1 MEHIINLTKE
11 NIQQVVDAS
20 MDNFVVLSFW
30 AQQQPESVQMLQVME
45 QIAKEQAGR
54 FILAT
59 VNCEE
64 QLEIA
69 NYFQIKSLPTHLV
82 LSNGQPIDG
91 FAGTQSAE
99 QVHELLNKH
108 LPELWV
114 TDFNAAKA
122 ILVAGDANAEKPTT
136 EKLEQALALLK
147 KAYAESQQKAE
158 VALVLIDA
166 YLQLDILAEAKIL
179 LETIGLA
186 DQDSYYQNLKAKLAL
201 AEDAADTP
209 EIRQLQ
215 EALEQ
220 KVGDIDIT
228 IDLAKALN
236 QANRGEEA
244 LECLFAI
251 LQKDLSAADGKVKQ
265 VFMEILTALGQG
277 NTIASQYRRRLYSLL
292 Y

>member
-20 MDNFVVLSFW
+20 LDNFVVMSFW

-45 QIAKEQAGR
+45 QIANEQAGR
-54 FILAT
+54 FILAK
-59 VNCEE
+59 VNCEAE
-64 QLEIA
+64 LEIA
-69 NYFQIKSLPTHLV
+69 NYFQIQSLPTHLV
-82 LSNGQPIDG
+82 LSKGQPVDG
-91 FAGTQSAE
+91 FAGTQSAA
-99 QVHELLNKH
+99 QVNELLNKH
-108 LPELWV
+108 LPAMWV
-114 TDFNAAKA
+114 QDLNAAKA
-122 ILVAGDANAEKPTT
+122 ILVEENPAK
-136 EKLEQALALLK
+136 EKLEEALALLK
-147 KAYAESQQKAE
+147 SAYAESEQNGE
-158 VALVLIDA
+158 VALVLVDV
-166 YLQLDILAEAKIL
+166 YLQLGILADAKTL
-179 LETIGLA
+179 LESIGLA

-215 EALEQ
+215 QALEQ
-220 KVGDIDIT
+220 QPDNTDIS

-244 LECLFAI
+244 LESLFVI

-277 NTIASQYRRRLYSLL
+277 NTLANQYRRRLYSLL

>member
-20 MDNFVVLSFW
+20 MDNFVVMSFW

-45 QIAKEQAGR
+45 QIANEQAGR
-54 FILAT
+54 FILAK
-59 VNCEE
+59 VNCEAE
-64 QLEIA
+64 LEIA
-69 NYFQIKSLPTHLV
+69 NYFQIQSLPTHLV
-82 LSNGQPIDG
+82 LNKGQPIDG

-99 QVHELLNKH
+99 QVNELLNKH
-108 LPELWV
+108 LPALWV
-114 TDFNAAKA
+114 QDVNAAKA
-122 ILVAGDANAEKPTT
+122 ILADENVTK
-136 EKLEQALALLK
+136 EKLEEALALLK
-147 KAYAESQQKAE
+147 SGYADSGEKAE
-158 VALVLIDA
+158 VGLYLVDT
-166 YLQLDILAEAKIL
+166 YLQLGVLAEAKTL
-179 LETIGLA
+179 LATIGLA
-186 DQDSYYQNLKAKLAL
+186 DQDSYYQNLKAKLTL

-215 EALEQ
+215 QALEQ
-220 KVGDIDIT
+220 QPDNAELS

-244 LECLFAI
+244 LDSLFVI

-277 NTIASQYRRRLYSLL
+277 NTLANQYRRRLYSLL

>member
-20 MDNFVVLSFW
+20 MDNFVVMSFW
-30 AQQQPESVQMLQVME
+30 AQQQPESVQMLQLME
-45 QIAKEQAGR
+45 QIANEQAGR
-54 FILAT
+54 FILAK
-59 VNCEE
+59 VNCEAE
-64 QLEIA
+64 LEIA
-69 NYFQIKSLPTHLV
+69 NYFQIQSLPTHLV
-82 LSNGQPIDG
+82 LSQGKPIDG
-91 FAGTQSAE
+91 FAGVQSQA
-99 QVHELLNKH
+99 QVLDMLNKH

-114 TDFNAAKA
+114 QDVNAAKV
-122 ILVAGDANAEKPTT
+122 ILAGDTVTKEQ
-136 EKLEQALALLK
+136 LEEALSLLK
-147 KAYAESQQKAE
+147 SAYVDSGNQAE
-158 VALVLIDA
+158 VALLMVDA
-166 YLQLDILAEAKIL
+166 YLQLGILGDAKTL
-179 LETIGLA
+179 LDTIGLA

-215 EALEQ
+215 QALEAEPDN
-220 KVGDIDIT
+220 VEISIN
-228 IDLAKALN
+228 LAKALS

-244 LECLFAI
+244 LENLFAI

-277 NTIASQYRRRLYSLL
+277 NTIANQYRRRLYSLL

>member
-1 MEHIINLTKE
+1 MEHIINLTKD

-20 MDNFVVLSFW
+20 MDNFVVMSFW

-45 QIAKEQAGR
+45 QIANEQAGR
-54 FILAT
+54 FILAK
-59 VNCEE
+59 VNCEAE
-64 QLEIA
+64 LEIA
-69 NYFQIKSLPTHLV
+69 NYFQIQSLPTHLV
-82 LSNGQPIDG
+82 LSKGQPVDG
-91 FAGTQSAE
+91 FAGTQSAA
-99 QVHELLNKH
+99 QVNELLNKH
-108 LPELWV
+108 LPAVWV
-114 TDFNAAKA
+114 QDLNAAKA
-122 ILVAGDANAEKPTT
+122 ILVEEKPAK
-136 EKLEQALALLK
+136 EKLEEALALLK
-147 KAYAESQQKAE
+147 SAYAESEQNGE
-158 VALVLIDA
+158 VALVLVDV
-166 YLQLDILAEAKIL
+166 YLQLGILADAKTL

-215 EALEQ
+215 QALDQ
-220 KVGDIDIT
+220 QPDNTDIS

-244 LECLFAI
+244 LESLFVI

-277 NTIASQYRRRLYSLL
+277 NTFANQYRRRLYSLL

>member
-11 NIQQVVDAS
+11 NIQQIVDAS
-20 MDNFVVLSFW
+20 MDNFVVMSFW
-30 AQQQPESVQMLQVME
+30 AQQQPQSVQMLQVME
-45 QIAKEQAGR
+45 QIANEQAGR
-54 FILAT
+54 FILAK
-59 VNCEE
+59 VNCEAE
-64 QLEIA
+64 LEIA
-69 NYFQIKSLPTHLV
+69 NYFQIQSLPTHLV
-82 LSNGQPIDG
+82 LSKGQPVDG
-91 FAGTQSAE
+91 FAGVQSAA
-99 QVHELLNKH
+99 QVNELLDKH
-108 LPELWV
+108 LPALWV

-122 ILVAGDANAEKPTT
+122 ILVEAGIEKPSD

-147 KAYAESQQKAE
+147 SAFAESQQQAQ
-158 VALVLIDA
+158 VALVLIDV
-166 YLQLDILAEAKIL
+166 YLQLGILAEAKTL
-179 LETIGLA
+179 LDTIGLA

-215 EALEQ
+215 QSLQQQPDNIELS
-220 KVGDIDIT
+220 

-251 LQKDLSAADGKVKQ
+251 LEKDLSAADGKVKQ

-277 NTIASQYRRRLYSLL
+277 NAIASQYRRRLYSLL

>member
-1 MEHIINLTKE
+1 MEHIINLTKD

-20 MDNFVVLSFW
+20 MDNFVVMSFW

-45 QIAKEQAGR
+45 QIANEQAGR
-54 FILAT
+54 FILAK
-59 VNCEE
+59 VNCEAE
-64 QLEIA
+64 LEIA
-69 NYFQIKSLPTHLV
+69 NYFQIQSLPTHLV
-82 LSNGQPIDG
+82 LSKGQPVDG
-91 FAGTQSAE
+91 FAGTQSAA
-99 QVHELLNKH
+99 QVNELLNKH
-108 LPELWV
+108 LPAMWV
-114 TDFNAAKA
+114 QDLNAAKA
-122 ILVAGDANAEKPTT
+122 ILVEDKPAK
-136 EKLEQALALLK
+136 EKLEEALALLK
-147 KAYAESQQKAE
+147 SAYAESEQNGA
-158 VALVLIDA
+158 VALVLVDV
-166 YLQLDILAEAKIL
+166 YLQLGILADAKTL

-215 EALEQ
+215 QALDQ
-220 KVGDIDIT
+220 QPDNTDIS

-244 LECLFAI
+244 LESLFVI

-277 NTIASQYRRRLYSLL
+277 NTFANQYRRRLYSLL

>member
-11 NIQQVVDAS
+11 NIQQIVDAS
-20 MDNFVVLSFW
+20 MDNFVVMSFW
-30 AQQQPESVQMLQVME
+30 AQQQPQSVQMLQVME
-45 QIAKEQAGR
+45 QIANEQAGR
-54 FILAT
+54 FILAK
-59 VNCEE
+59 VNCEAE
-64 QLEIA
+64 LEIA
-69 NYFQIKSLPTHLV
+69 NYFQIQSLPTHLV
-82 LSNGQPIDG
+82 LSKGQPVDG
-91 FAGTQSAE
+91 FAGVQSAA
-99 QVHELLNKH
+99 QVNELLDKH
-108 LPELWV
+108 LPALWV

-122 ILVAGDANAEKPTT
+122 ILVEAGIEKPSD

-147 KAYAESQQKAE
+147 SAFAESQQQAE
-158 VALVLIDA
+158 VALVLIDV
-166 YLQLDILAEAKIL
+166 YLQLGILAEAKTL
-179 LETIGLA
+179 LDTIGLA

-215 EALEQ
+215 QSLQQQPGNIEL
-220 KVGDIDIT
+220 T

-251 LQKDLSAADGKVKQ
+251 LEKDLSAADGKVKQ

-277 NTIASQYRRRLYSLL
+277 NAIASQYRRRLYSLL

>member
-20 MDNFVVLSFW
+20 MDNFVVMSFW
-30 AQQQPESVQMLQVME
+30 AQQQPESVQMLQLME
-45 QIAKEQAGR
+45 QIANEQAGR
-54 FILAT
+54 FILAK
-59 VNCEE
+59 VNCEAE
-64 QLEIA
+64 LEIA
-69 NYFQIKSLPTHLV
+69 NYFQIQSLPTHLV
-82 LSNGQPIDG
+82 LNKGQPIDG

-99 QVHELLNKH
+99 QVNELLNKH
-108 LPELWV
+108 LPALWV
-114 TDFNAAKA
+114 QDVNAAKA
-122 ILVAGDANAEKPTT
+122 ILADENVTK
-136 EKLEQALALLK
+136 EKLEEALALLK
-147 KAYAESQQKAE
+147 SGYADSGEKAE
-158 VALVLIDA
+158 VGLYLVDT
-166 YLQLDILAEAKIL
+166 YLQLGVLAEAKTL
-179 LETIGLA
+179 LATIGLA
-186 DQDSYYQNLKAKLAL
+186 DQDSYYQNLKAKLTL

-215 EALEQ
+215 QALEQ
-220 KVGDIDIT
+220 QPDNADLS

-244 LECLFAI
+244 LDSLFVI

-277 NTIASQYRRRLYSLL
+277 NTLANQYRRRLYSLL

>member
-1 MEHIINLTKE
+1 MEHIINLTKD

-20 MDNFVVLSFW
+20 MDNFVVMSFW

-45 QIAKEQAGR
+45 QIANEQAGR
-54 FILAT
+54 FILAK
-59 VNCEE
+59 VNCEAE
-64 QLEIA
+64 LEIA
-69 NYFQIKSLPTHLV
+69 NYFQIQSLPTHLV
-82 LSNGQPIDG
+82 LSKGQPVDG
-91 FAGTQSAE
+91 FAGTQSAA
-99 QVHELLNKH
+99 QVNELLNKH
-108 LPELWV
+108 LPAMWV
-114 TDFNAAKA
+114 QDLNAAKA
-122 ILVAGDANAEKPTT
+122 ILVEEKPAK
-136 EKLEQALALLK
+136 EKLEEALALLK
-147 KAYAESQQKAE
+147 SAYAESEQNGA
-158 VALVLIDA
+158 VALVLVDV
-166 YLQLDILAEAKIL
+166 YLQLGILADAKTL

-215 EALEQ
+215 QALDQ
-220 KVGDIDIT
+220 QPDNTDIS

-244 LECLFAI
+244 LESLFVI

-277 NTIASQYRRRLYSLL
+277 NTFANQYRRRLYSLL

>member
-20 MDNFVVLSFW
+20 MDNFVVMSFW
-30 AQQQPESVQMLQVME
+30 AQQQPESVQMLQLME
-45 QIAKEQAGR
+45 QIANEQAGR
-54 FILAT
+54 FILAK
-59 VNCEE
+59 VNCEAE
-64 QLEIA
+64 LEIA
-69 NYFQIKSLPTHLV
+69 NYFQIQSLPTHLV
-82 LSNGQPIDG
+82 LNKGQPIDG

-99 QVHELLNKH
+99 QVNELLNKH
-108 LPELWV
+108 LPALWV
-114 TDFNAAKA
+114 QDVNAAKA
-122 ILVAGDANAEKPTT
+122 ILADENVTK
-136 EKLEQALALLK
+136 EKLEEALALLK
-147 KAYAESQQKAE
+147 SGYADSGEKAE
-158 VALVLIDA
+158 VGLYLVDT
-166 YLQLDILAEAKIL
+166 YLQLGGLAEAKTL
-179 LETIGLA
+179 LATIGLA
-186 DQDSYYQNLKAKLAL
+186 DQDSYYQNLKAKLTL

-215 EALEQ
+215 QALEQ
-220 KVGDIDIT
+220 QPDNANLS

-244 LECLFAI
+244 LDSLFVI

-277 NTIASQYRRRLYSLL
+277 NTLANQYRRRLYSLL

>member
-20 MDNFVVLSFW
+20 MDNFVVMSFW
-30 AQQQPESVQMLQVME
+30 AQQQPESVQMLQLME
-45 QIAKEQAGR
+45 QIANEQAGR
-54 FILAT
+54 FILAK
-59 VNCEE
+59 VNCEAE
-64 QLEIA
+64 LEIA
-69 NYFQIKSLPTHLV
+69 NYFQIQSLPTHLV
-82 LSNGQPIDG
+82 LNKGQPIDG

-99 QVHELLNKH
+99 QVNELLNKH
-108 LPELWV
+108 LPALWV
-114 TDFNAAKA
+114 QDVNAAKA
-122 ILVAGDANAEKPTT
+122 ILADENVTK
-136 EKLEQALALLK
+136 EKLEEALALLK
-147 KAYAESQQKAE
+147 SGYADSGEKAE
-158 VALVLIDA
+158 VGLYLVDT
-166 YLQLDILAEAKIL
+166 YLQLGVLAEAKTL
-179 LETIGLA
+179 LATIGLA
-186 DQDSYYQNLKAKLAL
+186 DQDSYYQNLKAKLTL

-215 EALEQ
+215 QALEQ
-220 KVGDIDIT
+220 QPDNAELS

-244 LECLFAI
+244 LDSLFVI

-277 NTIASQYRRRLYSLL
+277 NTLANQYRRRLYSLL